1 MSNTTNTPAQ
11 ASHQVDAT
19 KLSYGQCCAVQILVG
34 IELGVLSTLCEQDAK
49 KLLETGIIMPCKT
62 MNLSNEASRAK
73 NTIIAEGKAAQA
85 QRIANRIVEEYKIL
99 PATAA

>member
-11 ASHQVDAT
+11 ANRQTDT
-19 KLSYGQCCAVQILVG
+19 KHLNWGECYAVQILVG
-34 IELGVLSTLCEQDAK
+34 IELGLLSTACEQDAK
-49 KLLETGIIMPCKT
+49 KLLETGSIMPCNIG
-62 MNLSNEASRAK
+62 NLSNEASRAK

-85 QRIANRIVEEYKIL
+85 QQIANRIVEEYKLL